1 MSYKVEMNIE
11 ALKDVDTLS
20 DWLRDNLSPAGAR
33 RYLDAMISEIR
44 TLSLPHGVAQ
54 QEMGVC
60 ISYRRGHGCGR
71 PYFARNS
78 CAFMSKIKTAKTAV
92 YIRINTPKICSV

>member
-1 MSYKVEMNIE
+1 MPYKVEMNIE

-44 TLSLPHGVAQ
+44 TLSV
-54 QEMGVC
+54 ESS
-60 ISYRRGHGCGR
+60 I
-71 PYFARNS
+71 
-78 CAFMSKIKTAKTAV
+78 
-92 YIRINTPKICSV
+92 

>member
-1 MSYKVEMNIE
+1 MMPYKVELNIE

-44 TLSLPHGVAQ
+44 TLSVYADFFRPSRYMDIRAIHPQARHMVSHNKKWVFVFHIEEDMVVVDRILPA
-54 QEMGVC
+54 
-60 ISYRRGHGCGR
+60 
-71 PYFARNS
+71 
-78 CAFMSKIKTAKTAV
+78 KLIK
-92 YIRINTPKICSV
+92 R